1 MGVIDWIILAVILF
15 AMFWGWRKGFT
26 ASLIYLGALIFNFYF
41 LGQLYPLLANTI
53 RSKYNLPPLVANIV
67 AIFFVIILMV
77 VLVRIVISLMNAVL
91 KALKL
96 GNINRFFGLLLGL
109 INGCLIVVLMMV
121 LIDHAPKLANR
132 LNDPQKHKV
141 YVQVHRVLIDHAPK
155 LANRLNDPQK
165 HKVYVQVH
173 RYKDGLFDK
182 LKLTQHEKY
191 LQLKERF
198 KLEKENKDDSGKS

>member
-77 VLVRIVISLMNAVL
+77 VLVRSVISLMNAVL

-141 YVQVHRVLIDHAPK
+141 YVQVHR
-155 LANRLNDPQK
+155 
-165 HKVYVQVH
+165 
-173 RYKDGLFDK
+173 YKDGLFDK